1 MTTISW
7 ILYAID
13 VFSSIRHL
21 LLIVGFI
28 AVAVTAARLAAYY
41 LFDLTNI
48 PPTSS
53 FLTKMSVVAFSTF
66 FIATLLPSRQTMYM
80 MFTVEIANTAL
91 LSPTATMLSEPTV
104 RYLNTWIESRIRE
117 LAPNTQSSR

>member
-13 VFSSIRHL
+13 VFSSIKHIL
-21 LLIVGFI
+21 TISGSVAIAIIVLQ
-28 AVAVTAARLAAYY
+28 LAAYY

-53 FLTKMSVVAFSTF
+53 FLTKMSLVVFTSF

-117 LAPNTQSSR
+117 LAPPAQSSQ